1 MRRNIFKK
9 ISAAVLSLTMIVGM
23 TGVVPAAG
31 HAANGA
37 NIASNISWDYFSV
50 ISYDANGNLDS
61 HSGHV
66 AGEDGSRK
74 HPYCW
79 YHALT
84 HINTDK
90 YPNGQVAGTDFATEG
105 WVAESTPSSAR
116 FYAKNT
122 GWDGQYNGRDGSLVG
137 DNQWGLRMFTSA
149 MNVEKGRS
157 YTLSFKYTSTL
168 KGKKTIYETDANGK
182 YVLDSNGDKI
192 PKKDEKG
199 NEIQENNYKKHINV
213 SVINPANNNGLEFS
227 TTSGCT
233 SAGFFVADSQ
243 VTDPQTVTVKFTVPS
258 NYAGSQV
265 KVQFALGSYVVSYP
279 DELAMTGNFSVSDFK
294 IAAGTQ
300 YSVKYTYGSKSYTK
314 YVNAGAKTSSY
325 VFPVKSK
332 TFSKFTKNGS
342 TFSLSTPIT
351 GNTVLNCVYVNTPKP
366 AKAKVKFTAQKKKV
380 KLALTKIKNCVG
392 YEIKYANN
400 KKMKKAKTKTT
411 TAKTYTIKK
420 LKSKKKVYI
429 QVKGYN
435 YDSAGQK
442 VYSSRVLKKTVKV
455 K

>member
-1 MRRNIFKK
+1 
-9 ISAAVLSLTMIVGM
+9 
-23 TGVVPAAG
+23 
-31 HAANGA
+31 
-37 NIASNISWDYFSV
+37 
-50 ISYDANGNLDS
+50 
-61 HSGHV
+61 
-66 AGEDGSRK
+66 
-74 HPYCW
+74 
-79 YHALT
+79 
-84 HINTDK
+84 
-90 YPNGQVAGTDFATEG
+90 
-105 WVAESTPSSAR
+105 
-116 FYAKNT
+116 
-122 GWDGQYNGRDGSLVG
+122 
-137 DNQWGLRMFTSA
+137 MFTSA

-168 KGKKTIYETDANGK
+168 KGKKTIYETDADGK

-213 SVINPANNNGLEFS
+213 SVINPANNNGLKFS

-325 VFPVKSK
+325 VFPVKGK

>member
-37 NIASNISWDYFSV
+37 NIASKIGWDYFSV

-84 HINTDK
+84 HINTDD
-90 YPNGQVAGTDFATEG
+90 YPTGQVAGKDFATEG
-105 WVAESTPSSAR
+105 WVAESNSSSVR

-122 GWDGQYNGRDGSLVG
+122 GWDGQYNERDGALVG
-137 DNQWGLRMFTSA
+137 DNQWGLRLFTTS
-149 MNVEKGRS
+149 MDVEKGRS
-157 YTLSFKYTSTL
+157 YTLSFKHTSTL
-168 KGKKTIYETDANGK
+168 SGKKTVYKKTADGDYE
-182 YVLDSNGDKI
+182 YDSNGNKI
-192 PKKDEKG
+192 PEKDEKG
-199 NEIQENNYKKHINV
+199 NNVTEDNFKKHINV
-213 SVINPANNNGLEFS
+213 SVINPANNNGLEFTS
-227 TTSGCT
+227 QSGCS
-233 SAGFFVADSQ
+233 SAGFFVADSE

-258 NYAGSQV
+258 NYAGSQIR
-265 KVQFALGSYVVSYP
+265 VQFALGSYVVSYP
-279 DELAMTGNFSVSDFK
+279 DELAMSGSFKVSDFSVT
-294 IAAGTQ
+294 AGTQ
-300 YSVKYTYGSKSYTK
+300 YSVKYAYGSKSYTK

-325 VFPVKSK
+325 VFPVKGK
-332 TFSKFTKNGS
+332 TFSKYTKNGS

-366 AKAKVKFTAQKKKV
+366 GKAKVKFTAQKKKV
-380 KLALTKIKNCVG
+380 KLALTKVKNCVG
-392 YEIKYANN
+392 YEIKYADN

-420 LKSKKKVYI
+420 LKSKKNVYI

-435 YDSAGQK
+435 FDSAGQK
-442 VYSSRVLKKTVKV
+442 VYGSAVLKKTVKV

>member
-105 WVAESTPSSAR
+105 WIAESTPSAAR

-122 GWDGQYNGRDGSLVG
+122 GWDGQYNERDGSLVG

-168 KGKKTIYETDANGK
+168 KGKKTIYETDADGK

-213 SVINPANNNGLEFS
+213 SIINPANNNGLKFS

-243 VTDPQTVTVKFTVPS
+243 VTDPQTVTVNSLFLQIMQVHRLKF
-258 NYAGSQV
+258 
-265 KVQFALGSYVVSYP
+265 
-279 DELAMTGNFSVSDFK
+279 
-294 IAAGTQ
+294 
-300 YSVKYTYGSKSYTK
+300 
-314 YVNAGAKTSSY
+314 SS
-325 VFPVKSK
+325 
-332 TFSKFTKNGS
+332 
-342 TFSLSTPIT
+342 L
-351 GNTVLNCVYVNTPKP
+351 
-366 AKAKVKFTAQKKKV
+366 
-380 KLALTKIKNCVG
+380 
-392 YEIKYANN
+392 
-400 KKMKKAKTKTT
+400 
-411 TAKTYTIKK
+411 
-420 LKSKKKVYI
+420 
-429 QVKGYN
+429 
-435 YDSAGQK
+435 
-442 VYSSRVLKKTVKV
+442 
-455 K
+455 